1 MHMKKILI
9 IEDDQILA
17 NIYRNKLAVEHYQ
30 VEVAN
35 NGESGLAVMRS
46 FKPDMILLDL
56 LLPQMPGVDVIK
68 HVRSEKDF
76 AGLPVVVLS
85 NTYLTNLIQDA
96 WKAGASKCLSKAS
109 CTPKEIVDIARQTI
123 GVADNGAGPVQAA
136 LAGAASNG
144 KAHSIAADAKADAE
158 FQAELRRAFVDSLP
172 ATLNTLRGA
181 LMNLSRAPDD
191 VQRLKLIYELH
202 RRVHALAGNAG
213 ISGLFLIAQMASA
226 LEALLKELYEKP
238 KNINASTMRT
248 VAAGVDFLG
257 FLFQKGIEP
266 DKQEISHANILVVDD
281 EPISQRAIVYAL
293 EKAQLTSVGV
303 DNPAHALALIADTSF
318 DLVFLDVDMPEM
330 NGFELCSKIRQTPH
344 HQKTPVLF
352 VTALSDFDSRT
363 NSTMAG
369 GSDFIGKPFLF
380 IELTV
385 KALIHVLRGKL
396 TPKTAKTT

>member
-1 MHMKKILI
+1 MKKILI

-30 VEVAN
+30 VEVAH
-35 NGESGLAVMRS
+35 NGESGLALMRS
-46 FKPDMILLDL
+46 FLPDMILLDL
-56 LLPQMPGVDVIK
+56 LLPQMPGIDVIK

-76 AGLPVVVLS
+76 ASLPVVVLS

-109 CTPKEIVDIARQTI
+109 CTPREIVDIARQTI
-123 GVADNGAGPVQAA
+123 GAADNGAA
-136 LAGAASNG
+136 LAAAATNGKVHHIASN
-144 KAHSIAADAKADAE
+144 AQADAE
-158 FQAELRRAFVDSLP
+158 FQAELRKAFTNSLP

-181 LMNLSRAPDD
+181 LVNLSRAPDD

-202 RRVHALAGNAG
+202 RRVHALSGNAG

-238 KNINASTMRT
+238 KSINASTMRT

-257 FLFQKGIEP
+257 FLFQRGIDP
-266 DKQEISHANILVVDD
+266 GKQEISHANILVVDD
-281 EPISQRAIVYAL
+281 EPISRRAIVYAL
-293 EKAQLTSVGV
+293 EKAQLTSTGV
-303 DNPAHALALIADTSF
+303 DNATHALGLIADTLF

-330 NGFELCSKIRQTPH
+330 NGFELCSKVRQMPH

-352 VTALSDFDSRT
+352 VTGLSDFESRT

-369 GSDFIGKPFLF
+369 GSDFIAKPFLF

-385 KALIHVLRGKL
+385 KALMHVQRGRL
-396 TPKTAKTT
+396 TSKMAHAMTS